1 MSTAVKRRL
10 PSLAVKNLMRRPGGG
25 RNSRTLCIAALV
37 ALGTGL
43 SAHAQTAGGP
53 GGNNDGT
60 TVPDGG
66 LGGMGP
72 ADGGT
77 GGTGGSNGSFTGGT
91 VGHGGD
97 GANGEEAAGT
107 DGTGLFPGGGG
118 SFGTGGTGGGN
129 GGTGAD
135 FGGGGGGGPA
145 SGGGG
150 GSSIFGGGGG
160 GGGGG
165 GNGAL
170 FVGAS
175 EIGGYYTGA
184 SGGAGGSGI
193 PLGNGGG
200 GGGGGN
206 GIQSSGGT
214 LFIFAT
220 TAITGGNG
228 GVGGTSTYGPG
239 GGGGGG
245 DGVLDTD
252 GTTVIINNGVSAT
265 GGDGGAGGSSVSGDG
280 AAGGGGAGVAFIMGG
295 TLTNNGV
302 ITGGMSGDTTPVQAP
317 GVQFT
322 HAAGTFTNG
331 GTGVVTGDVL
341 FGDFANSA
349 TLVTGGTINGNLNIG
364 PSTLSSL
371 TLDGTGTQ
379 DLGPSTA
386 TGAGT
391 PAVTG
396 TITFDGTLSKV
407 NTGTFIINEALTP
420 AATSIGGGTLQ
431 LGDGTAAG
439 LGTLG
444 TGGIDN
450 TAALVLDEGAATTL
464 ANNITDTGTVTQE
477 GTAGTVTLSGDNSY
491 SGATTINMGT
501 TLKAGST
508 TGLSPNSAF
517 TATGT
522 IDLGGFSNTVAS
534 LSGAGT
540 VTNSGVAANATLTI
554 GTGMASGT
562 TTFTGTIQD
571 GTSTTALDLEDG
583 QLTLTKANTYSGG
596 TTVGGGTLIADNA
609 TALGTGNVAVTG
621 TLETGGANRT
631 INDDGTY
638 IQHSGGTLVLKVDN
652 TTADMVNAIDTSTL
666 AGTLTLNNSNL
677 PVSATPGTVSSTRDY
692 TLLTS
697 SARTGEFTTVNY
709 NNLPTGDT
717 EMIIYT
723 PGDVL
728 LSLNMAAVLY
738 SGAGLNANQ
747 QAVLGAINHGLTA
760 GDTEANF
767 TFLNTALAAA
777 YGGPSFGNDLNE
789 LSPLAF
795 GQFTSVTAFNNAS
808 FETEAMDNYLAGRRD
823 ANGNFLAG
831 NGSIDSS
838 GLTVNDPSYDS
849 SLAMVH
855 SRLLAWNP
863 APFSGTLSD
872 SPGSLLGGVDMNEA
886 KDTKATT
893 AASTYEN
900 PWSFFVRGNVVLA
913 QGFSDPGVGESHFDD
928 NTESVVLGTDYRFT
942 PNFLAGLTLGYG
954 HTDVT
959 LDDNGSSATV
969 DSYSPGLYASY
980 ADKGWYADFS
990 GSYTHNAYTQ
1000 SRVIAFLGQTANS
1013 APEGNE
1019 GVANL
1024 DGGYDIHQGSL
1035 TYGPLAGI
1043 QYTHLSVDGYTE
1055 TGSLANLSVNEQDS
1069 DSLRSRLGGRVS
1081 YAFCKYGMTLTPHLD
1096 ATWQHEFMDQSRG
1109 ITSQFDDTG
1118 LGSFTVKT
1126 ANPSRDS
1133 ALADAGFDLDVNR
1146 TVTVFADYEVQAG
1159 QANYFGQSVQAGL
1172 KIGF

>member
-1 MSTAVKRRL
+1 MKM
-10 PSLAVKNLMRRPGGG
+10 PNPKMC
-25 RNSRTLCIAALV
+25 RTLCLAALV
-37 ALGTGL
+37 ALGGGF
-43 SAHAQTAGGP
+43 SAQAQTAGGP

-60 TVPDGG
+60 TVPDGY

-72 ADGGT
+72 ADGGP
-77 GGTGGSNGSFTGGT
+77 GGTPGSNGLGGGT
-91 VGHGGD
+91 AGSGGHGG
-97 GANGEEAAGT
+97 NGEEAPGAN
-107 DGTGLFPGGGG
+107 GTGLFPGGGG
-118 SFGTGGTGGGN
+118 VFGTSGGGGGD
-129 GGTGAD
+129 GGTGAN

-165 GNGAL
+165 GNSAI

-175 EIGGYYTGA
+175 TEGGYYTGA
-184 SGGAGGSGI
+184 PGGDGGPGT
-193 PLGNGGG
+193 PDGNGGG

-206 GIQSSGGT
+206 GIQFSGGT
-214 LFIFAT
+214 LLIFAT
-220 TAITGGNG
+220 SVITGGDGGNG
-228 GVGGTSTYGPG
+228 GGSTY
-239 GGGGGG
+239 GGGGG

-252 GTTVIINNGVSAT
+252 GTTVIINNGVSST
-265 GGDGGAGGSSVSGDG
+265 GGDGGAGGISVNGDG

-295 TLTNNGV
+295 TLTNNGA

-322 HAAGTFTNG
+322 NAAGTFTNG
-331 GTGVVTGDVL
+331 ATGVVTGDVV
-341 FGDFANSA
+341 FGDFANAA
-349 TLVTGGTINGNLNIG
+349 TLVTGGTINGNLNL
-364 PSTLSSL
+364 STSTTSTL

-386 TGAGT
+386 MGAGT

-396 TITFDGTLSKV
+396 AITFDGALSKV
-407 NTGTFIINEALTP
+407 NTGTFVINEALTP
-420 AATSIGGGTLQ
+420 SGTTITAGILQ
-431 LGDGTAAG
+431 LGDGTATG
-439 LGTLG
+439 IGTLG
-444 TGGIDN
+444 TGTIDDA
-450 TAALVLDEGAATTL
+450 AALVFDEGAPTTID
-464 ANNITDTGTVTQE
+464 NNITDTGSVTQM
-477 GTAGTVTLSGDNSY
+477 GDSVTL
-491 SGATTINMGT
+491 A
-501 TLKAGST
+501 ST
-508 TGLSPNSAF
+508 
-517 TATGT
+517 
-522 IDLGGFSNTVAS
+522 V
-534 LSGAGT
+534 
-540 VTNSGVAANATLTI
+540 
-554 GTGMASGT
+554 
-562 TTFTGTIQD
+562 Q
-571 GTSTTALDLEDG
+571 
-583 QLTLTKANTYSGG
+583 NTYSGG
-596 TTVGGGTLIADNA
+596 TVITVGTILLATAQAASANSDYSIQSGATLELDNFTANGTRTIGALNDITGATGGTVTNNGAAAVTLNIGGNGDSGTFSGTILNGTAGIALTKAGTGTETLTGTNTYNGGTKVTGGFLVA
-609 TALGTGNVAVTG
+609 GNSAALGSGNVAVTG
-621 TLETGGANRT
+621 GTLETGGTNRT
-631 INDDGTY
+631 IIDGGTY
-638 IQHSGGTLVLKVDN
+638 TQGNGGTLVLKVDN
-652 TTADMVNAIDTSTL
+652 TTADLVMATSTSNL
-666 AGTLTLNNSNL
+666 AGTLTINNTLTASGT
-677 PVSATPGTVSSTRDY
+677 TPGTVGVTRDY
-692 TLLTS
+692 TLLSS

-717 EMIIYT
+717 EMVIYT

-738 SGAGLNANQ
+738 SDTGLNANQ
-747 QAVLGAINHGLTA
+747 QAVLGAINNGLTA
-760 GDTEANF
+760 GNTGANF
-767 TFLNTALAAA
+767 TFINTALAAA

-789 LSPLAF
+789 LSPLVF
-795 GQFTSVTAFNNAS
+795 GQFTSSTAFNNAS
-808 FETEAMDNYLAGRRD
+808 FETEAMDNYLASRRD

-838 GLTVNDPSYDS
+838 GLTVTDPSYDS

-863 APFSGTLSD
+863 APFSGAMSD
-872 SPGSLLGGVDMNEA
+872 SAGSVLGGVDMKEA
-886 KDTKATT
+886 KDMKSTT
-893 AASTYEN
+893 AAAAYEN

-980 ADKGWYADFS
+980 AYKGWYADFS

-1000 SRVIAFLGQTANS
+1000 SRVIGFLGQTANS

-1024 DGGYDIHQGSL
+1024 DGGYDFHQGAL

-1043 QYTHLSVDGYTE
+1043 QYTHLSVDGYNE
-1055 TGSLANLSVNEQDS
+1055 TGSAANLSVNEQDS

-1109 ITSQFDDTG
+1109 ITSQFDGAG
-1118 LGSFTVKT
+1118 LGSFSVQT

-1159 QANYFGQSVQAGL
+1159 QANYFGQSVQAGV